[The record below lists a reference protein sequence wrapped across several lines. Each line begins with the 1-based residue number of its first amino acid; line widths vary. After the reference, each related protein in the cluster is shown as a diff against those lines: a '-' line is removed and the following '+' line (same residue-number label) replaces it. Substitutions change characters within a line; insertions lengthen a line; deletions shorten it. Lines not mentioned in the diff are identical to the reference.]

1 MKKLL
6 LSSIIG
12 IGLLTSC
19 IVPNPNGMTS
29 DGFEVDMETTSL
41 IVASGLI
48 DKDSSYTDELVKI
61 SDKLHTLTIDEVVT
75 VAELKTEIENAILA
89 NTTKGRRARVLTAFE
104 VVFNIYRNATNDAE
118 YLTTDSVAAIK
129 SIADGID
136 RALEIYWLT
145 TPIDVTK

>member
-6 LSSIIG
+6 ISSIIG
-12 IGLLTSC
+12 ISLLTSC
-19 IVPNPNGMTS
+19 VVPNPNGMTS

-48 DKDSSYTDELVKI
+48 DKDDSYTDELVKI

-75 VAELKTEIENAILA
+75 VTELKKEIENAILA
-89 NTTKGRRARVLTAFE
+89 NTTKGRRTRVLTAFE
-104 VVFNIYRNATNDAE
+104 VVFNIYRNATNNAE

-145 TPIDVTK
+145 TPVEVTK

>member
-6 LSSIIG
+6 FSSIIG
-12 IGLLTSC
+12 ISLLTSC
-19 IVPNPNGMTS
+19 VVPNPNGMTG

-48 DKDSSYTDELVKI
+48 DKDDSYSDELVKI

-75 VAELKTEIENAILA
+75 VTELKKEIENAILA
-89 NTTKGRRARVLTAFE
+89 NTTKGRRTRVLTAFE
-104 VVFNIYRNATNDAE
+104 VVFNIYRNATNNAE